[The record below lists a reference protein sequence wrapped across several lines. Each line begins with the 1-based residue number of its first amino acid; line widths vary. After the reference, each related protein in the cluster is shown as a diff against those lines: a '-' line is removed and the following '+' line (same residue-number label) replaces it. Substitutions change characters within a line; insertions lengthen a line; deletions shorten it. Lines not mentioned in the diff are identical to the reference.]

1 MTFDMNKSCCF
12 TGHRPTKLNA
22 DEKDI
27 RAKLAEEIRKAADE
41 GIDTFITGMATG
53 VDTWA
58 AEEVLKL
65 KKEKCNIQLVCAVPF
80 KGVERKRTQ
89 EEKELFYSILKEAS
103 HVEYICP
110 GFTKWCFYDRNRW
123 MVDRAGRLIA
133 VFNGTHGG
141 TEYTINYA
149 KENGREIVMIKD
161 SPDEYDELFGVPKI
175 EVWNTID
182 LLDFSDA
189 VTAYTTG
196 ESFNKRKYLKQKSFA
211 VVEGLNNKYRLK
223 IKTVI
228 VGKSFEESVKL
239 SSQKQRPDVIRE
251 IKKAIIELAAVEC
264 EEGTRYR
271 ELTLKEGKCRLL
283 YRYIGDA
290 KLIAEIDKDELCE
303 LLDMNNA
310 PGPEPA
316 DAGTNI

>member
-1 MTFDMNKSCCF
+1 MLFK
-12 TGHRPTKLNA
+12 H
-22 DEKDI
+22 
-27 RAKLAEEIRKAADE
+27 
-41 GIDTFITGMATG
+41 
-53 VDTWA
+53 
-58 AEEVLKL
+58 
-65 KKEKCNIQLVCAVPF
+65 KKQYN
-80 KGVERKRTQ
+80 
-89 EEKELFYSILKEAS
+89 
-103 HVEYICP
+103 
-110 GFTKWCFYDRNRW
+110 
-123 MVDRAGRLIA
+123 
-133 VFNGTHGG
+133 
-141 TEYTINYA
+141 
-149 KENGREIVMIKD
+149 
-161 SPDEYDELFGVPKI
+161 DEYDELFGVPKI

-211 VVEGLNNKYRLK
+211 VVEGLNNKYSLK

-239 SSQKQRPDVIRE
+239 SSQKQRPDIIRE

-290 KLIAEIDKDELCE
+290 KLIAEINKDELCA

-316 DAGTNI
+316 DAITIINPLFCKKQKLQVEVHQGNEGPVPHMHVYHDETRNPAKCSCVRLDKCEYAPGHEFTKMPRRIKKKFIKLMNAPTNYGMKGKDGKIKPANGYQAAVQIWADTFEEDLSKFNTDDNGYIIPVDYSKL